1 MDMTAIQISVA
12 KLEAKAGDTLMFT
25 SDRQMT
31 GEQLL
36 AFRDQIDALIPP
48 GVKAMLL
55 SGGLNLEVISA
66 DPRGAVKV

>member
-12 KLEAKAGDTLMFT
+12 KLEAKVGDTLMFT

-31 GEQLL
+31 GAQLL
-36 AFRDQIDALIPP
+36 AFRDQIDALVPP

-66 DPRGAVKV
+66 DPRTVAA